1 MSTET
6 GGKTTS
12 AVPVGTVGTSAVA
25 GADPAGREPFCV
37 VATSPGDRMA
47 PIVGGVVEVG
57 TRSSSSD
64 VEKPYATSTAA
75 MITPTV
81 TAIRV
86 VRDRRFGSFGSTT
99 TATLST

>member
-12 AVPVGTVGTSAVA
+12 AVPVGTVGTSAVS
-25 GADPAGREPFCV
+25 GADPTGREPFCV
-37 VATSPGDRMA
+37 VATSPGERMA
-47 PIVGGVVEVG
+47 PIVGGVVEFG

-64 VEKPYATSTAA
+64 VENPYATRAAA
-75 MITPTV
+75 MTTPAV

-86 VRDRRFGSFGSTT
+86 VRDRRFDALGSATS
-99 TATLST
+99 ATLSR